1 MLVPMNRRCGAANGT
16 CPTYFPLISLAG
28 RREVSFMRDVT
39 RLFLALTILLLI
51 VPSARA
57 AAPIV
62 AHGPTTQGGGHC
74 PLHTVCDTALGIA
87 LTPPS
92 SWRLLPA
99 GKLPPHTLGLYE
111 PPARIWRYALRLT
124 IASGGVTHEQNDVV
138 AANRAARVLTHGYT
152 HMRLP
157 LVRIP
162 VRYGGAAGVMI
173 LNLPGQPLAFVQIIL
188 AHAGALYQ
196 ISASGTSTLTL
207 DQRRA
212 LASLRFI
219 PRVGRFPPVA
229 PFGAKTH
236 QLGAE

>member
-1 MLVPMNRRCGAANGT
+1 MRYAIR
-16 CPTYFPLISLAG
+16 LI
-28 RREVSFMRDVT
+28 V
-39 RLFLALTILLLI
+39 ALTILLLI

-57 AAPIV
+57 AAPLV

-99 GKLPPHTLGLYE
+99 GKLPPHTLGLYK
-111 PPARIWRYALRLT
+111 PPARIRRYALRLT
-124 IASGGVTHEQNDVV
+124 IASGGVTHERDDAL
-138 AANRAARVLTHGYT
+138 AADRAARVLTHGYT
-152 HMRLP
+152 HVRPP

-162 VRYGGAAGVMI
+162 VRYGGAPGVMI
-173 LNLPGQPLAFVQIIL
+173 LNLPGQPLALVQIIL
-188 AHAGALYQ
+188 AHAGVLYQ

-207 DQRRA
+207 DQRRT

-229 PFGAKTH
+229 PFGPKTY